1 MASNL
6 ELKVS
11 INEKHN
17 GANFQNSL
25 LSPQQNICAVSCENV
40 MVFTRVLYRSNS
52 FKQSIPVY
60 TVYAADLN
68 TPFETHIIMESL
80 DQILKIKFNA
90 DGHQLLIVTNSKNLH
105 LYLKGSSL
113 HDWTNTH
120 TSNWCEEDILFVD
133 FFHTKNGSFIQINDV
148 KINAPYSEKFQC
160 VNFQPTLRSIG
171 NCSQNGFFA
180 ITASGLFL
188 ACTVNA
194 NGIMGV
200 EERAILGPVRDNFTL
215 ASAAFSQSYQAH
227 NVKVTHMQYANSE
240 DPKNLLLFLEFDK
253 DEVLNSQEKVADQQ
267 LQAQSNGIKK
277 EDTVNKSQQKFV
289 LQLYQL
295 QDKVR
300 NIFQFFV
307 QSSLEKTNSTTTVK
321 EWVFQAEWATTS
333 SIVAINTT
341 SQNLFASPSVPFLI
355 TVASS
360 DDGIYV
366 INKDTMQQISKYS
379 FHSNYPEDHS
389 SSKRNSTDKKIISF
403 TNTWTNLHLIVLDSS
418 GGLHILS
425 LLKQTDMGSSWLVYI
440 MLLLEYTLVS
450 GNDWWDILMA
460 IPPTSSLTL
469 ADRLSEIFY
478 THPAK
483 FVSNLSSK
491 FLVLKN
497 SILRSCSNLHQ
508 RSIEARLQAQL
519 SAILKLFHS
528 LRPVTT
534 DVMNVEKNLYS
545 TIQTYIES
553 RNSLEITDI
562 DKSIDNLLF
571 SCNILDCQVDP
582 TLSQELQILLEF
594 SSDLALYLLLLLVQN
609 PKYEL
614 AKEPKILQCLRE
626 ILFISRFWFRYNKL
640 VFPQMIKKTDAV
652 DIWAQLYKLLTRLA
666 QVIPGEP
673 DAGFLVS

>member
-1 MASNL
+1 MLNYIESKQINMASNL

-17 GANFQNSL
+17 GASFQNSL

-52 FKQSIPVY
+52 FKQ
-60 TVYAADLN
+60 N
-68 TPFETHIIMESL
+68 
-80 DQILKIKFNA
+80 
-90 DGHQLLIVTNSKNLH
+90 GHQLLIVTNSKNLH

-188 ACTVNA
+188 ACTINA

-215 ASAAFSQSYQAH
+215 ASAAFSQNGHIHVAAWKPDIVKCWEIELGYFERERVATKDGSIFGGISINGNRKLKVRVLSSNFFCPTPLNGEESKGYQAH

-253 DEVLNSQEKVADQQ
+253 DE
-267 LQAQSNGIKK
+267 K
-277 EDTVNKSQQKFV
+277 EDAVNKTQQKFV

-307 QSSLEKTNSTTTVK
+307 QTSLEKTNSTTTVK

-594 SSDLALYLLLLLVQN
+594 SSDLALYLLFMN
-609 PKYEL
+609 
-614 AKEPKILQCLRE
+614 
-626 ILFISRFWFRYNKL
+626 
-640 VFPQMIKKTDAV
+640 
-652 DIWAQLYKLLTRLA
+652 
-666 QVIPGEP
+666 
-673 DAGFLVS
+673 